1 MNKTMSF
8 AQYKEMYITQ
18 KQTTDT
24 DTDINTKDDW
34 DFYVNI
40 ENPNPNSSPIR
51 NLKDID
57 IDIDIDI
64 DTDINEINDS
74 LLDNQIIVAAFSPSN
89 IFLKIC
95 LPIAIIIL
103 LY

>member
-1 MNKTMSF
+1 
-8 AQYKEMYITQ
+8 MYITQ

-24 DTDINTKDDW
+24 DMDTGINTKDDW

-40 ENPNPNSSPIR
+40 ENPNPNPNPNPIR
-51 NLKDID
+51 NLNDID
-57 IDIDIDI
+57 IDE
-64 DTDINEINDS
+64 INES
-74 LLDNQIIVAAFSPSN
+74 LLDNQIIVASFFPSN

-95 LPIAIIIL
+95 LPIAILIL

>member
-18 KQTTDT
+18 KQTIDIDI

-40 ENPNPNSSPIR
+40 ENPNPSSSPIR
-51 NLKDID
+51 NLNDID
-57 IDIDIDI
+57 IN
-64 DTDINEINDS
+64 INEINDS
-74 LLDNQIIVAAFSPSN
+74 LLDNQIIVAAFSPN
-89 IFLKIC
+89 NLFLKIC
-95 LPIAIIIL
+95 LPIAILIL

>member
-51 NLKDID
+51 NLNNI
-57 IDIDIDI
+57 
-64 DTDINEINDS
+64 DINEINES

-95 LPIAIIIL
+95 LPITILIL

>member
-1 MNKTMSF
+1 MSF

-24 DTDINTKDDW
+24 DTDTNTKDDW

-40 ENPNPNSSPIR
+40 ETSNPNPIQ
-51 NLKDID
+51 NLNNI
-57 IDIDIDI
+57 
-64 DTDINEINDS
+64 DINEINES

-95 LPIAIIIL
+95 LPITILIL

>member
-24 DTDINTKDDW
+24 DTDTDTNTKDEW

-40 ENPNPNSSPIR
+40 ETQNPNPIQNFHNI
-51 NLKDID
+51 
-57 IDIDIDI
+57 
-64 DTDINEINDS
+64 DINEINES
-74 LLDNQIIVAAFSPSN
+74 LIDNQIIVATFSPSN
-89 IFLKIC
+89 IFLKIL

>member
-18 KQTTDT
+18 KQTTDIDI

-40 ENPNPNSSPIR
+40 ETSNPNSSPIR
-51 NLKDID
+51 NLNDID
-57 IDIDIDI
+57 ININ
-64 DTDINEINDS
+64 INEINDS

>member
-1 MNKTMSF
+1 MNKTISF

-24 DTDINTKDDW
+24 DTDTDTDTKDDW

-40 ENPNPNSSPIR
+40 ETPNPNPIR
-51 NLKDID
+51 NLNDID
-57 IDIDIDI
+57 IDE
-64 DTDINEINDS
+64 INES
-74 LLDNQIIVAAFSPSN
+74 LLDNQIIVTAFSPSN

>member
-1 MNKTMSF
+1 MSF

-24 DTDINTKDDW
+24 DTDTKDDW

-40 ENPNPNSSPIR
+40 ENPNPNPIR
-51 NLKDID
+51 NLCNI
-57 IDIDIDI
+57 
-64 DTDINEINDS
+64 DINEINES

-89 IFLKIC
+89 IFFKIF

>member
-18 KQTTDT
+18 KQTTDIDI

-40 ENPNPNSSPIR
+40 ETSNPNSSPIR
-51 NLKDID
+51 NLNDIN
-57 IDIDIDI
+57 ININ
-64 DTDINEINDS
+64 INEINDS
-74 LLDNQIIVAAFSPSN
+74 LIDNQIIVAAFSPSN
-89 IFLKIC
+89 LFLKIC
-95 LPIAIIIL
+95 LPIAILIL

>member
-40 ENPNPNSSPIR
+40 ENPNPISSPIR
-51 NLKDID
+51 NLNDID
-57 IDIDIDI
+57 IN
-64 DTDINEINDS
+64 INEINDS

-89 IFLKIC
+89 FFFKIC
-95 LPIAIIIL
+95 LPIAIIII

>member
-57 IDIDIDI
+57 I
-64 DTDINEINDS
+64 NEINDS

-89 IFLKIC
+89 LFFKIC
-95 LPIAIIIL
+95 LPFAILIL

>member
-18 KQTTDT
+18 KQTI

-40 ENPNPNSSPIR
+40 ENPNSSPIR
-51 NLKDID
+51 NLNDID
-57 IDIDIDI
+57 IDI
-64 DTDINEINDS
+64 DINEINDS
-74 LLDNQIIVAAFSPSN
+74 LLDNQIIVATFFPSN
-89 IFLKIC
+89 IFLKIF

>member
-18 KQTTDT
+18 KQTI

-57 IDIDIDI
+57 IDIDI
-64 DTDINEINDS
+64 NEINDS
-74 LLDNQIIVAAFSPSN
+74 LLDNQIIVATFFPSN
-89 IFLKIC
+89 IFFKIC

>member
-40 ENPNPNSSPIR
+40 ENPNSSPIR

-64 DTDINEINDS
+64 NEINDS
-74 LLDNQIIVAAFSPSN
+74 LLDNQIIVATFFPSN

>member
-24 DTDINTKDDW
+24 DTDTDTDTNTKDEW
-34 DFYVNI
+34 DFYINI
-40 ENPNPNSSPIR
+40 ETQNPNPIQNFYNI
-51 NLKDID
+51 
-57 IDIDIDI
+57 
-64 DTDINEINDS
+64 DINEINES
-74 LLDNQIIVAAFSPSN
+74 LLDNQIIVASFFPSN

-95 LPIAIIIL
+95 LPIAILIL

>member
-18 KQTTDT
+18 NQTTDT
-24 DTDINTKDDW
+24 DTDTKDDW

-40 ENPNPNSSPIR
+40 ETPNPNPIR
-51 NLKDID
+51 NLNDID
-57 IDIDIDI
+57 IDE
-64 DTDINEINDS
+64 INES

-89 IFLKIC
+89 IFFKIC

>member
-57 IDIDIDI
+57 I
-64 DTDINEINDS
+64 NEINDS
-74 LLDNQIIVAAFSPSN
+74 LLDNQIIVATFFPSN
-89 IFLKIC
+89 LFLKIC
-95 LPIAIIIL
+95 LPIAILIL

>member
-40 ENPNPNSSPIR
+40 ENPNSSPIR

-57 IDIDIDI
+57 IDIDIDTDI
-64 DTDINEINDS
+64 DINEINDS

>member
-57 IDIDIDI
+57 I
-64 DTDINEINDS
+64 NEINDS
-74 LLDNQIIVAAFSPSN
+74 LLDNQIIVAAFSPN
-89 IFLKIC
+89 NLFLKIC
-95 LPIAIIIL
+95 LPIAILIL

>member
-40 ENPNPNSSPIR
+40 ENPNSSPIR
-51 NLKDID
+51 NLKDI
-57 IDIDIDI
+57 
-64 DTDINEINDS
+64 DINEINDS

-89 IFLKIC
+89 FFFKIC
-95 LPIAIIIL
+95 LPIAIIII

>member
-1 MNKTMSF
+1 MNKHMSF
-8 AQYKEMYITQ
+8 TQYKEMYITQ

-57 IDIDIDI
+57 I
-64 DTDINEINDS
+64 NEINDS
-74 LLDNQIIVAAFSPSN
+74 LLDNQIIVATFFPSN
-89 IFLKIC
+89 LFLKIC
-95 LPIAIIIL
+95 LPIAILIL

>member
-18 KQTTDT
+18 KQTTDIDI

-40 ENPNPNSSPIR
+40 ETSNPNSSPIR
-51 NLKDID
+51 NLNDID
-57 IDIDIDI
+57 ININ
-64 DTDINEINDS
+64 INEINDS

-89 IFLKIC
+89 LFLKIC
-95 LPIAIIIL
+95 LPIAILIL

>member
-24 DTDINTKDDW
+24 DTDTDTNTKDDW

-40 ENPNPNSSPIR
+40 ETSNPIQ
-51 NLKDID
+51 NLNNI
-57 IDIDIDI
+57 
-64 DTDINEINDS
+64 DINEINES
-74 LLDNQIIVAAFSPSN
+74 LLYNQIIVAAFSPSN
-89 IFLKIC
+89 IFFKIF
-95 LPIAIIIL
+95 LPIAIIII

>member
-24 DTDINTKDDW
+24 DTDTNDEW

-40 ENPNPNSSPIR
+40 ENSNPIQNFHNI
-51 NLKDID
+51 
-57 IDIDIDI
+57 
-64 DTDINEINDS
+64 DINEINES
-74 LLDNQIIVAAFSPSN
+74 LIDNQIIVAAFSPSN
-89 IFLKIC
+89 IFFKIF

>member
-18 KQTTDT
+18 KQTIDT

-57 IDIDIDI
+57 I
-64 DTDINEINDS
+64 NEINDS

-89 IFLKIC
+89 FFFKIC
-95 LPIAIIIL
+95 LPIAIIII

>member
-8 AQYKEMYITQ
+8 AQYKKMYITQ

-24 DTDINTKDDW
+24 DTDTDTNTKDDW

-40 ENPNPNSSPIR
+40 ETQNPNPIQNFH
-51 NLKDID
+51 NID
-57 IDIDIDI
+57 I
-64 DTDINEINDS
+64 DINEINES
-74 LLDNQIIVAAFSPSN
+74 LIDNQIIVASFFPSN
-89 IFLKIC
+89 IFLKIF
-95 LPIAIIIL
+95 LPIVIIIF

>member
-18 KQTTDT
+18 KQTIDT

-40 ENPNPNSSPIR
+40 ENPNSSPIR
-51 NLKDID
+51 NLKDI
-57 IDIDIDI
+57 
-64 DTDINEINDS
+64 DINEINDS
-74 LLDNQIIVAAFSPSN
+74 LLDNQIIVATFFPSN
-89 IFLKIC
+89 LFLKIC
-95 LPIAIIIL
+95 LPIAILIL

>member
-40 ENPNPNSSPIR
+40 ENPNPSPIR
-51 NLKDID
+51 NLKDI
-57 IDIDIDI
+57 
-64 DTDINEINDS
+64 DINEINDS

-95 LPIAIIIL
+95 LPIAILIL

>member
-51 NLKDID
+51 NLNDID
-57 IDIDIDI
+57 IYI
-64 DTDINEINDS
+64 DINEINDS
-74 LLDNQIIVAAFSPSN
+74 LLDNQIIVATFFPSN
-89 IFLKIC
+89 LFLKIC
-95 LPIAIIIL
+95 LPIAILIL

>member
-24 DTDINTKDDW
+24 DTDTNDEW

-40 ENPNPNSSPIR
+40 ETSNPIQNFHNI
-51 NLKDID
+51 
-57 IDIDIDI
+57 
-64 DTDINEINDS
+64 DINEINDS

>member
-18 KQTTDT
+18 KQTTD
-24 DTDINTKDDW
+24 INTKDDW

-40 ENPNPNSSPIR
+40 ENPNSSPIR
-51 NLKDID
+51 NLKDI
-57 IDIDIDI
+57 
-64 DTDINEINDS
+64 DINEINDS

>member
-51 NLKDID
+51 NLNDID
-57 IDIDIDI
+57 IDI
-64 DTDINEINDS
+64 DINEINDS

-89 IFLKIC
+89 LFFKIC
-95 LPIAIIIL
+95 LPIAILIL

>member
-40 ENPNPNSSPIR
+40 ENPNSSPIR
-51 NLKDID
+51 NLKDI
-57 IDIDIDI
+57 
-64 DTDINEINDS
+64 DINEINDS
-74 LLDNQIIVAAFSPSN
+74 LLDNQIIVAAFSPN
-89 IFLKIC
+89 NLFLKIC
-95 LPIAIIIL
+95 LPIAILIL

>member
-1 MNKTMSF
+1 MNKTISF

-24 DTDINTKDDW
+24 DTDTKDDW

-40 ENPNPNSSPIR
+40 ETQNPNPIQNFYNI
-51 NLKDID
+51 
-57 IDIDIDI
+57 
-64 DTDINEINDS
+64 DINEINES
-74 LLDNQIIVAAFSPSN
+74 LLDNQIIVVAFSPSN
-89 IFLKIC
+89 IFFKIC

-103 LY
+103 VY

>member
-24 DTDINTKDDW
+24 DMDTGINTKDDW

-40 ENPNPNSSPIR
+40 ENPNPNPNPIR
-51 NLKDID
+51 NLNDI
-57 IDIDIDI
+57 
-64 DTDINEINDS
+64 DINEINES
-74 LLDNQIIVAAFSPSN
+74 LLDNQIIVASFFPSN

-95 LPIAIIIL
+95 LPIAILIL

>member
-18 KQTTDT
+18 KQTIDIDIDT

-40 ENPNPNSSPIR
+40 ENPNPNPSPIR
-51 NLKDID
+51 NLKDI
-57 IDIDIDI
+57 
-64 DTDINEINDS
+64 DINEINDS
-74 LLDNQIIVAAFSPSN
+74 LLDNQIIVAAFSPN
-89 IFLKIC
+89 NLFLKIC
-95 LPIAIIIL
+95 LPIAILIL